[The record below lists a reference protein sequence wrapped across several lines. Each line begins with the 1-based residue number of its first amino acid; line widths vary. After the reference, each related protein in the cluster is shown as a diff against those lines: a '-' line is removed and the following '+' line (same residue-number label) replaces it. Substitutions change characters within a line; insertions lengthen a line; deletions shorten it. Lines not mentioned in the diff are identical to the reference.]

1 MCPACTSCT
10 TLYILYIRHLLH
22 NFHLGYNTSCISLTQ
37 RNERTGTA
45 LHWVAKRNHS
55 SIVSY
60 LLLHGADKYMK
71 TNTGETASQLSSF
84 TDIKNMLGGAN
95 TETKQTEL
103 PINPSYLVNPPF
115 PYTQPVVQQKPV
127 TSSRENLPSHQEP
140 TLAATEELV
149 IKIRVA
155 NSEER
160 DFIEVE
166 LDKESLS
173 FERLLNVCC
182 QELGVQKGHIFKV
195 RKLPNTIIRKDKDV
209 RRLVDFQEIEIV
221 LRNNSDASRPGQYG
235 ISMSQR
241 ILY

>member
-1 MCPACTSCT
+1 MFK
-10 TLYILYIRHLLH
+10 I
-22 NFHLGYNTSCISLTQ
+22 CI
-37 RNERTGTA
+37 N
-45 LHWVAKRNHS
+45 
-55 SIVSY
+55 Y
-60 LLLHGADKYMK
+60 LS
-71 TNTGETASQLSSF
+71 T
-84 TDIKNMLGGAN
+84 
-95 TETKQTEL
+95 
-103 PINPSYLVNPPF
+103 
-115 PYTQPVVQQKPV
+115 
-127 TSSRENLPSHQEP
+127 
-140 TLAATEELV
+140 ELV

-182 QELGVQKGHIFKV
+182 QEMGVQKGHIFKV
-195 RKLPNTIIRKDKDV
+195 RILPNTIIRKDKDV